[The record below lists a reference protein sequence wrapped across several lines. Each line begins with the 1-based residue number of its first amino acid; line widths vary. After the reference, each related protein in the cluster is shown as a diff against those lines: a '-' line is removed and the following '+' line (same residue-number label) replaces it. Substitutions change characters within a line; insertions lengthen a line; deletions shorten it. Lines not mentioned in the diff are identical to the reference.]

1 MRPLARKAVTMRAAI
16 LVGCLLV
23 AVSDSASAA
32 IVETSVVTATNTTSV
47 AVVLVN
53 APVGSTLVAMVA
65 GAGPQGSSTQ
75 TSTVSG
81 CVSWVL
87 IKRAN
92 TRPGVADVWKSA
104 TNVTLA
110 SCPVT
115 VRLSAGSYFV
125 RLVVTV
131 MTGAGTVGT
140 SASASSNKGPAQ
152 VMLAGLTAGSLIYGA
167 GTDLSIAQ
175 ARTVLPGQRKLADST
190 SGTGTFWAQALSSP
204 TTTASVLMGT
214 SAPATKTWNFA
225 AVEITPATTV
235 CTVTA
240 SPTLI
245 SANTGAGSA
254 PVTISANVSTCN
266 WLTTTGAAWL
276 SVTPTSGTGNG
287 TVTVSYTTNTGAT
300 RSGTVTVAGSTVTV
314 TQAGATIPTL
324 TTTCPANL
332 TTASLTGA
340 PVAVS
345 YPLAATSGGLAP
357 VNVIGSPSSGSLFP
371 VGTTMVTQTAT
382 SADGQSTSCTFGV
395 TVTAPTM
402 LINPSTIDI
411 TPSADY
417 TALNPDG
424 SPMTTGIRVQYFAQ
438 GATSPVMV
446 NDLCKPP
453 LVAGHVVVTASACS
467 GGLLF
472 GTPLALNTTYVVTA
486 TQYGPGGE
494 SPRSQVS
501 NLFELR

>member
-1 MRPLARKAVTMRAAI
+1 MATTASV
-16 LVGCLLV
+16 
-23 AVSDSASAA
+23 ASAA
-32 IVETSVVTATNTTSV
+32 IVETFVGTATGTASV
-47 AVVLVN
+47 ATVVVN
-53 APVGSTLVAMVA
+53 APSDSTLVAEVS
-65 GAGPQGSSTQ
+65 GGGPQGSSSQ

-81 CVSWVL
+81 CVGWVP

-92 TRPGVADVWKSA
+92 TRPGVADIWKSA
-104 TNVTLA
+104 TNVPLV

-140 SASASSNKGPAQ
+140 SASASGNKGPAQ
-152 VMLAGLTAGSLIYGA
+152 VMLTGLTAGSLIYGA

-175 ARTVLPGQRKLADST
+175 TRTVLPGQRKLAEST
-190 SGTGTFWAQALSSP
+190 SGTGTFWVQALSSP

-235 CTVTA
+235 CTVTV

-254 PVTISANVSTCN
+254 PVTISANVSTCD
-266 WLTTTGAAWL
+266 WFTTTGAAWL

-287 TVTVSYTTNTGAT
+287 TVTVSYATNTGAA

-324 TTTCPANL
+324 TMTCPANR
-332 TTASLTGA
+332 TTASLNGA

-357 VNVIGSPSSGSLFP
+357 VNVIGSPPSGSLFP
-371 VGTTMVTQTAT
+371 VGTTMVTQIAT
-382 SADGQSTSCTFGV
+382 SADGQSASCTFGV
-395 TVTAPTM
+395 TVTFTAPTV
-402 LINPSTIDI
+402 LINPSGMDI

-424 SPMTTGIRVQYFAQ
+424 SPMTTGIRVQYFQQ

-453 LVAGHVVVTASACS
+453 MAAGHVVVTTSACS

-472 GTPLALNTTYVVTA
+472 GTPLALNTIYFVTA

-494 SPRSQVS
+494 SPTRSPVS